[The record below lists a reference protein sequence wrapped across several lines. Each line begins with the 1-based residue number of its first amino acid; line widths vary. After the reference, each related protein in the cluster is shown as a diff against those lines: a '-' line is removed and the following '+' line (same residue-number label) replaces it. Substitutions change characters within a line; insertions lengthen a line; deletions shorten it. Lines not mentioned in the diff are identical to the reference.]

1 MAASLKIDHPIVAGM
16 KIARE
21 AAKRNAPH
29 RGSPWDRRRPAAIHL
44 CIALALFALSAQPI
58 DPNHVPAL
66 EVELFRAVNTL
77 PALLFIPIW
86 TLMQFGQLLAVPATM
101 IAALLTRRI
110 RLAVDLGSAGVAA
123 YVLAKV
129 VKEAIPRARPGEL
142 IENLI
147 LRSAPGV
154 GNGYVAGHAATAVA
168 LATVASPYLGKRSR
182 IIAWIIAGVVC
193 LGRIYVGAHLPL
205 DVAGGAALGW
215 AIGSLVHT
223 ILGPPSSRRVV
234 MRRQPASSP

>member
-1 MAASLKIDHPIVAGM
+1 M
-16 KIARE
+16 KIAKE
-21 AAKRNAPH
+21 AAKRDAPH
-29 RGSPWDRRRPAAIHL
+29 RRRLWDRRRPATIHL

-58 DPNHVPAL
+58 DPEHVPAL
-66 EVELFRAVNTL
+66 EVEIFRAVNTL
-77 PALLFIPIW
+77 PALLFIPVW

-110 RLAVDLGSAGVAA
+110 RLTVDLGIAGVSA

-142 IENLI
+142 IDNVI

-182 IIAWIIAGVVC
+182 IIVWIIAGVVC
-193 LGRIYVGAHLPL
+193 LGRLYVGAHLPL

-215 AIGSLVHT
+215 AIGSLVHAV
-223 ILGPPSSRRVV
+223 LGAPGSPSSV
-234 MRRQPASSP
+234 MRRQHASSPQQ